1 MHKTVEKDVNNLT
14 ADDRKLLSRIQKYA
28 EQVMGDINPQKVP
41 VSAQLEKLRPI
52 MQEIADEQGVSLEDM
67 FIRYMDLQSEAACLA
82 DAKMKE
88 ALAEDMGNDSEH
100 PFLYR

>member
-1 MHKTVEKDVNNLT
+1 MHKTKKDVINLT

-52 MQEIADEQGVSLEDM
+52 MREIAAEQGISLEDM

-88 ALAEDMGNDSEH
+88 ALAEDMGNDGEH

>member
-1 MHKTVEKDVNNLT
+1 MT
-14 ADDRKLLSRIQKYA
+14 AEDRKLLSRINKYA

-52 MQEIADEQGVSLEDM
+52 MQEIAEEQGVALEDL

-82 DAKMKE
+82 DAKMKD
-88 ALAEDMGNDSEH
+88 ALAEDMDNDSDH

>member
-1 MHKTVEKDVNNLT
+1 MT

-52 MQEIADEQGVSLEDM
+52 MQEIAAEQGISLEDM

>member
-1 MHKTVEKDVNNLT
+1 MT

-52 MQEIADEQGVSLEDM
+52 MQEIAAEQGISLEDM

-100 PFLYR
+100 PFIYR

>member
-1 MHKTVEKDVNNLT
+1 MT
-14 ADDRKLLSRIQKYA
+14 AEDRKLLSRINKYA

-41 VSAQLEKLRPI
+41 VSAQLEKLRPV
-52 MQEIADEQGVSLEDM
+52 MQEIAEEQGVALEDL

-82 DAKMKE
+82 DAKMKD
-88 ALAEDMGNDSEH
+88 ALAEDMGDDGDH

>member
-1 MHKTVEKDVNNLT
+1 MT
-14 ADDRKLLSRIQKYA
+14 AEDRKLLSRIQKYA

-52 MQEIADEQGVSLEDM
+52 MQEIADEQQISLEDM

-88 ALAEDMGNDSEH
+88 ALADDLGNDSEH

>member
-1 MHKTVEKDVNNLT
+1 MT
-14 ADDRKLLSRIQKYA
+14 AEDRKLLSRINKYA

-41 VSAQLEKLRPI
+41 ISAQLEKLRPI
-52 MQEIADEQGVSLEDM
+52 MQEIAEEQGVALEDL

-82 DAKMKE
+82 DAKMKD
-88 ALAEDMGNDSEH
+88 ALAEDMVNDSDH